1 MKHNHRAIFLALAIL
16 LFLLAAGAVV
26 LAQTSVDF
34 NLEWH
39 VIGSGG
45 GQSSSADY
53 QVNGT
58 VGQGLASPPPSGS
71 ASYQVSS
78 GYWFAD
84 TVLGIK
90 VYVPALSKN

>member
-1 MKHNHRAIFLALAIL
+1 MRSNLKPFLVLL
-16 LFLLAAGAVV
+16 LFLLVLVMGTTV
-26 LAQTSVDF
+26 LAQTSADF

-53 QVNGT
+53 QVKGT
-58 VGQGLASPPPSGS
+58 VGQGLASPPTSGS
-71 ASYQVSS
+71 ASYRVSS

-84 TVLGIK
+84 SVLGIK

>member
-1 MKHNHRAIFLALAIL
+1 MHPNLKLSLLVL
-16 LFLLAAGAVV
+16 LFLLVLVMGTTV
-26 LAQTSVDF
+26 LAQTSADF

-53 QVNGT
+53 QVKGT
-58 VGQGLASPPPSGS
+58 VGQGLASPPTSGS
-71 ASYQVSS
+71 ASYRVSS

-84 TVLGIK
+84 SVLGIK